1 MTGAARKDPP
11 AAGCRHGSTGDR
23 REVFTMGFVLE
34 LQGMSDPAPSA
45 ALAISSASVL
55 FCTRNC
61 PSTASYVR
69 C

>member
-1 MTGAARKDPP
+1 
-11 AAGCRHGSTGDR
+11 
-23 REVFTMGFVLE
+23 MGFVLE

-61 PSTASYVR
+61 PSTTSYVR